1 MSSLR
6 RSLLPALLA
15 LALVHVVAAQSANEQ
30 AQDKGIVVETAP
42 AAAFLVLY
50 LTATVVQWCL
60 WFRHGR
66 QAYMLNLLVGMTC
79 MTLGFLLRV
88 KNNYAWQF
96 LFTFLSPCAFL
107 AHGYVV
113 LKHIAKALDR
123 EVSSACLFIPAR
135 GLVYIFV
142 LSDVVTFMA
151 QTAGTVL
158 VIIGGKWLSLG
169 EKLAIS
175 GLALALASFSLFTVL
190 LVVFTKRIRAR
201 DSDVYFPRT
210 STRRSTFNPWS
221 KEPVDDLRTL
231 LVVLGLTC
239 IAILVRSVF
248 RLIEQCDG
256 FFGYI
261 ATHEAYLYAFDS
273 TPLWL
278 GMALFCVVWP
288 PRHVA
293 GLNAQQDPLL
303 LSERGHVAPRGAAKH
318 SGGARARG
326 GAGLEQLGGK

>member
-60 WFRHGR
+60 WFRHG
-66 QAYMLNLLVGMTC
+66 

-151 QTAGTVL
+151 QTAGTAL

-248 RLIEQCDG
+248 RLIEH